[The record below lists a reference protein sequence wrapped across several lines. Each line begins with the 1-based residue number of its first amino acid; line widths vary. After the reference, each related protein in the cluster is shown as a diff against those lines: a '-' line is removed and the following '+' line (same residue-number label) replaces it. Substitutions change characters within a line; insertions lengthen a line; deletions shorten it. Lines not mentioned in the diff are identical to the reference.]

1 MQLGPRMS
9 LFAVTGATGHLGRL
23 AVSELLDRGV
33 AASDLVAVVRDA
45 TRAADLAD
53 RGVQVRVADYG
64 DPAALEAAL
73 TGVDRLLFISSSEA
87 GRREVQHRNVVA
99 AAQAAGVQRIVYTS
113 IARADTN
120 STPLAVE
127 HRLTE
132 QLLRDSGIDTVVLR
146 NSWYVENY
154 TAQLPQYR
162 ATGAVVGAAGE
173 GRVAAA
179 TRADYAE
186 AAAAALLADVPRAA
200 TYELGGPAF
209 TMAELAAALGNV
221 TGTDLA
227 YRDLPPADFR
237 AGLLAAGL
245 DEGTADFVLSL
256 ELATAA
262 GELDVAAT
270 DLERLLG
277 RPATDLRTALT
288 QLVG

>member
-1 MQLGPRMS
+1 MQLSPAMTS
-9 LFAVTGATGHLGRL
+9 FAVTGATGHLGRL
-23 AVSELLDRGV
+23 AISSLLDRGV
-33 AASDLVAVVRDA
+33 PAADVVAVVRDA
-45 TRAADLAD
+45 GKAADIAA
-53 RGVQVRVADYG
+53 RGVQVRVADYD
-64 DPAALEAAL
+64 DPAAVKAGLA
-73 TGVDRLLFISSSEA
+73 GVDRLLFVSGSEA
-87 GRREVQHRNVVA
+87 GRREAQHRAVVE
-99 AAQAAGVQRIVYTS
+99 AAQATGVRRIAYTS
-113 IARADTN
+113 IVHADTN

-132 QLLRDSGIDTVVLR
+132 ELLHASGIDTVLLR

-179 TRADYAE
+179 PRADYAE
-186 AAAAALLADVPRAA
+186 AAVAALLADAPGSA

-209 TMAELAAALGNV
+209 TMAELAAVLGDV

-227 YRDLPPADFR
+227 YRDLSPADFR

-245 DEGTADFVLSL
+245 DEGTADFVLAL

-262 GELDVAAT
+262 GELDVAPT

-288 QLVG
+288 AAVG

>member
-1 MQLGPRMS
+1 MQLDRRMTS
-9 LFAVTGATGHLGRL
+9 FAVTGATGHLGRL
-23 AVSELLDRGV
+23 AVTALLDRGV
-33 AASDLVAVVRDA
+33 PATDVVAVVRDA
-45 TRAADLAD
+45 GRAADLAAL
-53 RGVQVRVADYG
+53 GVQVRVADYG
-64 DPAALEAAL
+64 DPTALKAAL
-73 TGVDRLLFISSSEA
+73 TGVDRLLFVSGSEA
-87 GRREVQHRNVVA
+87 GRREAQHRNVVE
-99 AAQAAGVQRIVYTS
+99 AAQATGVQRIAYTS
-113 IARADTN
+113 IARADSN

-132 QLLRDSGIDTVVLR
+132 AMLRDSGIDTVLLR

-162 ATGAVVGAAGE
+162 ATGAIVGAAGE

-179 TRADYAE
+179 PRTDYAE
-186 AAAAALLADVPRAA
+186 AAVTALLADTAASA

-209 TMAELAAALGNV
+209 SMSELAAVLGEV

-227 YRDLPPADFR
+227 YRDLPPAEFR

-245 DEGTADFVLSL
+245 DEGTADFVLAL
-256 ELATAA
+256 ELATAR
-262 GELDVAAT
+262 GELDVAPD

-288 QLVG
+288 ELVG

>member
-1 MQLGPRMS
+1 MQLGSRMS

-23 AVSELLDRGV
+23 AVSSLLDRGV
-33 AASDLVAVVRDA
+33 APSDLVAVVRDA
-45 TRAADLAD
+45 DKAADLAA
-53 RGVQVRVADYG
+53 RGVLVRVADYA
-64 DPAALEAAL
+64 DPAALEAAF
-73 TGVDRLLFISSSEA
+73 TGVDRLLFVSGSEA
-87 GRREVQHRNVVA
+87 GSREVQHRNVVA
-99 AAQAAGVQRIVYTS
+99 AAQAAGVQRIAYTS

-127 HRLTE
+127 HRATE
-132 QLLRDSGIDTVVLR
+132 AMLRASGIDTVLLR

-154 TAQLPQYR
+154 TAQLEQYR
-162 ATGAVVGAAGE
+162 ASGAIVGAAGE

-179 TRADYAE
+179 PRADYAE
-186 AAAAALLADVPRAA
+186 AAAAALVADAPGSA
-200 TYELGGPAF
+200 TFELGGPSF
-209 TMAELAAALGNV
+209 TLSELAAVLGEV

-227 YRDLPPADFR
+227 YRDLSPADFR

-262 GELDVAAT
+262 GDLDVPTT

-288 QLVG
+288 SLVG

>member
-1 MQLGPRMS
+1 MQLVPRMTS
-9 LFAVTGATGHLGRL
+9 FAVTGATGHLGRL
-23 AVSELLDRGV
+23 AVSALLDRGV
-33 AASDLVAVVRDA
+33 PAADVVAVVRDA
-45 TRAADLAD
+45 GKPSELAAL
-53 RGVQVRVADYG
+53 GVQVRVADYA

-73 TGVDRLLFISSSEA
+73 AGVDRLLFVSGSEA
-87 GRREVQHRNVVA
+87 GRREAQHRNVVA
-99 AAQAAGVQRIVYTS
+99 AAQAAGVQRIAYTS
-113 IARADTN
+113 IVHADTN

-132 QLLRDSGIDTVVLR
+132 AMLRESGIDTVLLR
-146 NSWYVENY
+146 NSWYLENY

-179 TRADYAE
+179 PRADYAQ
-186 AAAAALLADVPRAA
+186 AAVAALLAEAPASA

-209 TMAELAAALGNV
+209 TMAELAAVLGDV
-221 TGTDLA
+221 TDTDLA

-277 RPATDLRTALT
+277 RPATDLRAALTAL
-288 QLVG
+288 VG

>member
-1 MQLGPRMS
+1 MTS
-9 LFAVTGATGHLGRL
+9 FAVTGATGHLGRL
-23 AVSELLDRGV
+23 AVLSLLDRGV
-33 AASDLVAVVRDA
+33 PAADVVAVVRDA
-45 TRAADLAD
+45 GKAADLAR
-53 RGVQVRVADYG
+53 RGVQVRVADYV
-64 DPAALEAAL
+64 DPAALVAAL
-73 TGVDRLLFISSSEA
+73 SRVDRLLFVSGSEA
-87 GRREVQHRNVVA
+87 GRREAQHRNVVEA
-99 AAQAAGVQRIVYTS
+99 ARAAGVRRIVYTS
-113 IARADTN
+113 IAHADTN

-127 HRLTE
+127 HRFTE
-132 QLLRDSGIDTVVLR
+132 QLLDGSGIDTVLLR

-179 TRADYAE
+179 PRSDYAE
-186 AAAAALLADVPRAA
+186 AAAAALLADAPGWA

-209 TMAELAAALGNV
+209 TMSELAAVLGDV

-227 YRDLPPADFR
+227 YRDLPPAEFR

-245 DEGTADFVLSL
+245 DEGTADFVLAL

-262 GELDVAAT
+262 GELDVEPT

-288 QLVG
+288 ALVG

>member
-1 MQLGPRMS
+1 MTTS
-9 LFAVTGATGHLGRL
+9 AVTGATGHLGRL
-23 AVSELLDRGV
+23 AVSALLDRGV
-33 AASDLVAVVRDA
+33 PAGDVVAVVRDPA
-45 TRAADLAD
+45 KVADLAA

-64 DPAALEAAL
+64 DPAAVKAAL
-73 TGVDRLLFISSSEA
+73 TGVDRLLFVSGSEA
-87 GRREVQHRNVVA
+87 GQREAQHRTVVE
-99 AAQAAGVQRIVYTS
+99 AAQATGVRRIAYTS

-127 HRLTE
+127 HRFTE
-132 QLLRDSGIDTVVLR
+132 ELLRASGIDSVLLR

-162 ATGAVVGAAGE
+162 ATGAIVGAAGE

-179 TRADYAE
+179 PRADYAE
-186 AAAAALLADVPRAA
+186 AAVAALLADSPASA

-209 TMAELAAALGNV
+209 TMSELAAVLGDV

-227 YRDLPPADFR
+227 YRDLSPADFE

-245 DEGTADFVLSL
+245 DQGTAGFVLAL

-262 GELDVAAT
+262 GELDVPAT

-288 QLVG
+288 TLVG

>member
-1 MQLGPRMS
+1 MTT
-9 LFAVTGATGHLGRL
+9 FAVTGATGHLGRL
-23 AVSELLDRGV
+23 AVTSLLDRGV
-33 AASDLVAVVRDA
+33 PAADLVAVVRDA
-45 TRAADLAD
+45 GRAADLAA

-64 DPAALEAAL
+64 DRGALEAAL
-73 TGVDRLLFISSSEA
+73 TGVDRLLFVSGSEA
-87 GRREVQHRNVVA
+87 GRREEQHRNVVEA
-99 AAQAAGVQRIVYTS
+99 ARATGVRRIVYTS

-132 QLLRDSGIDTVVLR
+132 AMLRDSGIDTVLLR

-162 ATGAVVGAAGE
+162 ATGAIVGAAGE

-179 TRADYAE
+179 PRADYAE
-186 AAAAALLADVPRAA
+186 AAAAALLADAPGSA
-200 TYELGGPAF
+200 TYELGGPSF
-209 TMAELAAALGNV
+209 SMPELAAVLGEA

-227 YRDLPPADFR
+227 YRDLPPAEFR

-245 DEGTADFVLSL
+245 DEGTADVVLAL

-262 GELDVAAT
+262 GELDVAPT

-288 QLVG
+288 AAA

>member
-1 MQLGPRMS
+1 MTT
-9 LFAVTGATGHLGRL
+9 FAVTGATGHLGRL
-23 AVSELLDRGV
+23 AVTSLLDRGV
-33 AASDLVAVVRDA
+33 PAADLVAVVRDA
-45 TRAADLAD
+45 GRAADLAA

-64 DPAALEAAL
+64 DRGALEAAL
-73 TGVDRLLFISSSEA
+73 TGVDRLLFVSGSEA
-87 GRREVQHRNVVA
+87 GRREEQHRNVVEA
-99 AAQAAGVQRIVYTS
+99 ARATGVRRIVYTS

-132 QLLRDSGIDTVVLR
+132 AMLRDSGIDTVLLR

-162 ATGAVVGAAGE
+162 ATGAIVGAAGE
-173 GRVAAA
+173 GRVAGAP
-179 TRADYAE
+179 RADYAE
-186 AAAAALLADVPRAA
+186 AAAAALLADAPGSA
-200 TYELGGPAF
+200 TYELGGPSF
-209 TMAELAAALGNV
+209 SMPELAAVLGEA

-227 YRDLPPADFR
+227 YRDLPAAEFR

-245 DEGTADFVLSL
+245 DEGTADFVLAL

-262 GELDVAAT
+262 GELDVAPT

-277 RPATDLRTALT
+277 RPATDLRTA
-288 QLVG
+288 VSAAA